1 MSTELQQA
9 LQEHLG
15 SGYTVERELGGG
27 GMSLVFVAQ
36 DHRLA
41 RPVAIKL
48 LLPSLAATVSV
59 ERFQR
64 EIMLAARLQHP
75 HIVPVLSAGELNN
88 LPYFIMP
95 FILGESLRTRVMRG
109 PLSVRET
116 VGIMKDVAK
125 ALAYAHGHGVVHRD
139 IKPDNI
145 LLAAGT
151 AVVTDFGVAKAILSA
166 RDQSVAARQR
176 TITGIGFA
184 AGTPTYMAPE
194 QAAADPDVD
203 ARADIYA
210 LGIVAYE
217 MLAGA
222 PPFHRRT
229 PQALLKAHLSEPPPP
244 LATRRYE
251 VPQALDRLITQCLEK
266 EPARRPKTASDIA
279 RALELPEYV
288 SGAFAV
294 PPRQS
299 RTRSR
304 WIAVAAVVL
313 TAVAAA
319 FFFSSDKATPPET
332 LSATPAVTPAGDLG
346 RSLAVLPL
354 SSGGSQRDAGIAA
367 GVTSEL
373 TNAVSRVPGLRVAS
387 QTAVAG
393 VRGTNRQ
400 LAVIG
405 ANLGVTMLVEGSV
418 QTSGKNVRIN
428 LRVVKVA
435 NDSTVWVERFDGTT
449 DDIFAVQDAASRGLI
464 VALSTRVR

>member
-1 MSTELQQA
+1 MSTELQEA
-9 LQEHLG
+9 LQAHLG

-41 RPVAIKL
+41 RLVAIKL

-59 ERFQR
+59 DRFQR

-95 FILGESLRTRVMRG
+95 FIQGESLRARVTRG

-125 ALAYAHGHGVVHRD
+125 ALSYAHGHGVVHRD

-145 LLAAGT
+145 LLAAGS

-166 RDQSVAARQR
+166 RDQSAAARQK

-251 VPQALDRLITQCLEK
+251 VPQALDKLISQCLEK
-266 EPARRPKTASDIA
+266 EPSRRPKSASEIA

-294 PPRQS
+294 PPN
-299 RTRSR
+299 TRRRPR
-304 WIAVAAVVL
+304 WLIPAAVALLVLGAYLYVKWTAPPAADPAAPIAVV
-313 TAVAAA
+313 
-319 FFFSSDKATPPET
+319 ATPST
-332 LSATPAVTPAGDLG
+332 LGK
-346 RSLAVLPL
+346 SLAVLPL
-354 SSGGSQRDAGIAA
+354 TAASPRDASIAA
-367 GVTSEL
+367 GATSEL

-393 VRGTNRQ
+393 ERGASRQ

-405 ANLGVTMLVEGSV
+405 ASLGVTMLVEGSV

-428 LRVVKVA
+428 LRVVKVS
-435 NDSTVWVERFDGTT
+435 NDSTVWVDRFDGTT
-449 DDIFAVQDAASRGLI
+449 DDIFAVQDAASRGLV